1 MTVVTEVCVPT
12 EDSIPAAPT
21 TATVPPAFPMVQ
33 PIKSFVC
40 SQPCYPPLTRP
51 YYSRAWIFDSPEGFG
66 EWRIL
71 IASGAHGDLRVFHK
85 KESNMYDIVIRKIK

>member
-1 MTVVTEVCVPT
+1 MHTHCRL
-12 EDSIPAAPT
+12 DSCGSNDGDCATRIPYGSAYKI
-21 TATVPPAFPMVQ
+21 VRML
-33 PIKSFVC
+33 
-40 SQPCYPPLTRP
+40 PPLLPALTRL

-66 EWRIL
+66 DWHIL